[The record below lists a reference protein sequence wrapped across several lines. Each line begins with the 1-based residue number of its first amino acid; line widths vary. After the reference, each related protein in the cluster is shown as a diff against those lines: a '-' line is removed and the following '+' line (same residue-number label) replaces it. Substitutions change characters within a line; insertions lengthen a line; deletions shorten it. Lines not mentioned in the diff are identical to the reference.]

1 MTWTKRLAPLT
12 VAVAIGV
19 TGVAV
24 PASAATKAK
33 PKTWTTKQC
42 QSYKTSFLKR
52 HNQKPT
58 KKQITAANKVL
69 KSHGCK
75 ITA

>member
-1 MTWTKRLAPLT
+1 MIWTKRLAPLT

-19 TGVAV
+19 GGVAL
-24 PASAATKAK
+24 PASAATGK
-33 PKTWTTKQC
+33 PKVWTTKHC

-58 KKQITAANKVL
+58 KKQIASADKVL
-69 KSHGCK
+69 KKHGCK
-75 ITA
+75 IKA

>member
-1 MTWTKRLAPLT
+1 MILTKRLAPLT

-24 PASAATKAK
+24 PASAATKTK
-33 PKTWTTKQC
+33 VWTTKQC

-58 KKQITAANKVL
+58 KKQITSANKVL
-69 KSHGCK
+69 KAHGCK
-75 ITA
+75 IKA